1 MITYPI
7 YKYLVSNRI
16 QNNKQMK
23 QIISKVLFLFLIW
36 STTAVSAQIVAHGT
50 VQEGLTLQSKILHKT
65 VRYTIYLPYDYYTSH
80 RYYPVVYL
88 LHGYT
93 DNDIGWMQYGEANRI
108 ADEGIA
114 RGDFPA
120 MILVTPDAGVSWYI
134 NNYDGSVRYEDFFL
148 KEFIPY
154 IESHYRIRAQ
164 RQFRAVAGLSMGGFG
179 SLVYVM
185 KHPDTFVA
193 GAALSAAV
201 YTDRQYLDLSQTQWE
216 RTEAVLYGPGLKGK
230 ARLNKTLL
238 QNDPLHLV
246 QTLPV
251 DQLKKGKYYLDCGNK
266 DYFTLGNSEL
276 HILMIQ
282 RHIPHEYIARPGRHS
297 WEYWRSGLPG
307 ALEFLGKVFTH

>member
-1 MITYPI
+1 
-7 YKYLVSNRI
+7 
-16 QNNKQMK
+16 MK

-164 RQFRAVAGLSMGGFG
+164 RQFRAVAGLSMGG
-179 SLVYVM
+179 
-185 KHPDTFVA
+185 
-193 GAALSAAV
+193 
-201 YTDRQYLDLSQTQWE
+201 
-216 RTEAVLYGPGLKGK
+216 PGLKGK